1 MPNQIPS
8 HSNKI
13 SFFTK
18 ILNNFLY
25 SSNYPLK
32 SWIFNSHFPYKVKQL
47 NPQLSFKLQYK
58 VCWVLHKMTSSFSP
72 PFLFLQAPLHSPP
85 TIPSSTS
92 AIFPS
97 IPFPTCLQNHPYNPH
112 QHSLN
117 LYTSAIFRLL
127 VLHKAIPTN
136 PMKNL
141 FPYLCH
147 SVNSNCEKGWH
158 SFNLS
163 LFPWSTTEIEAL
175 TNTDS

>member
-18 ILNNFLY
+18 ILKNFLY

-32 SWIFNSHFPYKVKQL
+32 SWIFNSHFSYKVKQL
-47 NPQLSFKLQYK
+47 NPQLSVKLQYK
-58 VCWVLHKMTSSFSP
+58 ACWVLYKMTSSFSP

-112 QHSLN
+112 QHSLH
-117 LYTSAIFRLL
+117 LYFSSHFSPPYFCIQLFIQSLSKIFTFTLQPIQVSSSA
-127 VLHKAIPTN
+127 
-136 PMKNL
+136 
-141 FPYLCH
+141 
-147 SVNSNCEKGWH
+147 
-158 SFNLS
+158 
-163 LFPWSTTEIEAL
+163 
-175 TNTDS
+175 

>member
-18 ILNNFLY
+18 ILKNFLY

-32 SWIFNSHFPYKVKQL
+32 SWIFNSHFSYKVKQL

-58 VCWVLHKMTSSFSP
+58 ACWVLYKMKSSFSP

-97 IPFPTCLQNHPYNPH
+97 IPFPTCLQNHPYNP
-112 QHSLN
+112 
-117 LYTSAIFRLL
+117 
-127 VLHKAIPTN
+127 
-136 PMKNL
+136 
-141 FPYLCH
+141 
-147 SVNSNCEKGWH
+147 
-158 SFNLS
+158 
-163 LFPWSTTEIEAL
+163 
-175 TNTDS
+175 TNTPLTSTPQPSFASFYKRPFLQTQWKIFFPTFATQSIQTVKKADTVLISPCFPEAQQR